1 MAEAARLMR
10 ARCSQ
15 MWPGSRTVRAWS
27 AGHGAQGGQQQGSV
41 SGEGTTCAYMLGAG
55 GAAALCEPESACW
68 IHRWQ
73 QGGAPRCQNSSSQAA
88 RRLTADGAGEC
99 CAAPARQQHPGSAGL
114 ERRLTADG
122 AGDGLP
128 DPPVRVGGELE
139 AAGRLKAVQRL
150 GEARHALCR
159 VDTQRKHGLLDT
171 SKGQLGRGGVQSGPL
186 AT

>member
-1 MAEAARLMR
+1 MGISSCLLCIKPKGLLTCSIIAEAARLMR

-27 AGHGAQGGQQQGSV
+27 AGHGAQGGRQQGSV
-41 SGEGTTCAYMLGAG
+41 SGEGTTCAYMVGAG
-55 GAAALCEPESACW
+55 GAAALCEPERACW

-88 RRLTADGAGEC
+88 
-99 CAAPARQQHPGSAGL
+99 
-114 ERRLTADG
+114 RRLTADG